1 VKERKRKLVFYP
13 LLDPLWNYLKTTFPG
28 ALKNSKESE
37 EKTAH
42 YGHDQLKITAI
53 SRIGFE
59 PIKLLAL

>member
-28 ALKNSKESE
+28 ALKESE